1 MLAECN
7 VVQTALPQS
16 SVCGVPY
23 SDTATTFNTASAIL
37 GFLLPLVTVQLLCAD

>member
-1 MLAECN
+1 ML
-7 VVQTALPQS
+7 QTALPQS

-23 SDTATTFNTASAIL
+23 SDTATTYNTASAIL